1 MSKLEINASNPEE
14 KKLKIAAEILSSNK
28 LLICPT
34 DSYYAIVCLL
44 SNKNGI
50 EQICKIVGKKPEKAN
65 LSILCFSLKN
75 ISDFTLQFS
84 KSIYKILNKNLPGPY
99 TFIMRANNK
108 VPKLFLNKKKTI
120 GIRVTSNKITEKLI
134 EMVNEPLVCSS
145 IPLNEESEYEHHI
158 DEILAFYSNKVELII
173 DGGDCPNKGSAVIDC
188 TGEEPELIREG
199 YLPLII

>member
-1 MSKLEINASNPEE
+1 MTKLEINTNNPEE
-14 KKLKIAAEILSSNK
+14 KKIKIAADILIDNK
-28 LLICPT
+28 LIICPT

-50 EQICKIVGKKPEKAN
+50 EQMCKIVGKKPEKAN

-99 TFIMRANNK
+99 TFILRANNK

-120 GIRVTSNKITEKLI
+120 GIRVTSNTITEKLI
-134 EMVNEPLVCSS
+134 ELVNEPLVCSS
-145 IPLNEESEYEHHI
+145 IPLSEESEYQNQI
-158 DEILAFYSNKVELII
+158 DEIIEMYNNRVELII
-173 DGGDCPNKGSAVIDC
+173 DGGNCPNKGSAVIDC